1 MRLPSVSL
9 ASMSVSGHSQS
20 SPPSPSAPTNAP
32 AVDAGSRPGVLSYAH
47 PHFHRRPSVFANWFW
62 FVVKNVLGWLLI
74 LTAMVMGPLVPGPGG
89 LPLFLIGFGL
99 ITFPGKRRITAR
111 VLSGAPVDP
120 ASRAYRRGV
129 AGIAIVAPAVTL
141 AYLLF
146 EFPVLRVGTG
156 RNALLYPALYAASAV
171 LLWFV
176 GVRAVGV
183 INWGMRM
190 VPKIRRKIRPW
201 LRRRG
206 IDLLPPRRRRR
217 NAGPGGPVTREPD
230 PEILSIHTRHQD
242 RFKQMWAAG
251 KPWLKRGA
259 GLLITAAIFF
269 WMLRPLARNW
279 DQVRDRVLAISWGR
293 FFVASAMFS
302 VFLFAFRATLWRW
315 ILLSFGARLPV
326 AAATRIW
333 SLSELARYLPGVI
346 WQVLGRMYLVKP
358 YGIRGSVCST
368 SQILELA
375 IFLLANMLLAL
386 ACLVW
391 FGIKSFGGPA
401 QVWLYGAMALVPVLT
416 FLLHPSVLYSLIN
429 RAMTRLGKPAVTE
442 RLGFKE
448 LIGLL
453 VWSVLGLL
461 WQSLAIWF
469 LVSGPLN
476 LPPTKWWV
484 VAGAYALAWC
494 AGFLAFWA
502 PGGIGV
508 RELVFMA
515 AMQVALPPAVRN
527 RFQADPAALTG
538 FLAFLSVLL
547 RLWTIAGE
555 LMLAGIAYAADYR
568 GAPRP
573 ATTPV
578 APPAA
583 RGPSGSLMQATAPD
597 LD

>member
-1 MRLPSVSL
+1 
-9 ASMSVSGHSQS
+9 MSVSGHSQS
-20 SPPSPSAPTNAP
+20 AGPTPAAP
-32 AVDAGSRPGVLSYAH
+32 ARPPASEAGSRAGAQAYAH
-47 PHFHRRPSVFANWFW
+47 PHRRPSVFANWFW

-111 VLSGAPVDP
+111 VLCGAPVDP
-120 ASRAYRRGV
+120 QSQAYRRGV
-129 AGIAIVAPAVTL
+129 AGLAIFAPAITL

-146 EFPVLRVGTG
+146 EFPVLRIGTG
-156 RNALLYPALYAASAV
+156 RNALLYPVLYAALAV

-176 GVRAVGV
+176 GIRAVGL
-183 INWGMRM
+183 INLGMRM

-201 LRRRG
+201 LRRHG

-217 NAGPGGPVTREPD
+217 NVPGGPETREPD
-230 PEILSIHTRHQD
+230 PEILSIHERHQD
-242 RFKQMWAAG
+242 RVKRFWAAG
-251 KPWLKRGA
+251 KPWLKRAA
-259 GLLITAAIFF
+259 GVVITAAIFF
-269 WMLRPLARNW
+269 WMMRPLARNW
-279 DQVRDRVLAISWGR
+279 DQVKDRVLAISWGR

-302 VFLFAFRATLWRW
+302 VFLFAFRATTWRW
-315 ILLSFGARLPV
+315 ILLSFGARLPI

-429 RAMTRLGKPAVTE
+429 RAMTRLGKPVVTE

-555 LMLAGIAYAADYR
+555 LMLAAVAYLADHR

-573 ATTPV
+573 GPAVSSP
-578 APPAA
+578 AAA
-583 RGPSGSLMQATAPD
+583 RGAPTGSLVQAATPE

>member
-1 MRLPSVSL
+1 MS
-9 ASMSVSGHSQS
+9 ASSDLQS
-20 SPPSPSAPTNAP
+20 AAP
-32 AVDAGSRPGVLSYAH
+32 APAATAGQPAAETGSRPGVLSYAQAH
-47 PHFHRRPSVFANWFW
+47 YHRRPSVFANWFW
-62 FVVKNVLGWLLI
+62 FAVKNIVGWLLI

-120 ASRAYRRGV
+120 QSRAYRRGV
-129 AGIAIVAPAVTL
+129 AGVAIFAPAVTL
-141 AYLLF
+141 AYLLY
-146 EFPVLRVGTG
+146 EFPGLHNGTRRVTAMYLGLYVLAAIVLRIV
-156 RNALLYPALYAASAV
+156 AM
-171 LLWFV
+171 
-176 GVRAVGV
+176 RAVGL
-183 INWGMRM
+183 INLGMRI

-206 IDLLPPRRRRR
+206 IDLLPPRRRHRR
-217 NAGPGGPVTREPD
+217 IAGGPMTREPD
-230 PEILSIHTRHQD
+230 PEILSIHKRHQD
-242 RFKQMWAAG
+242 RVEHVWAAS

-259 GLLITAAIFF
+259 GLVITAAIFF

-279 DQVRDRVLAISWGR
+279 EQVKDRVLAISWGR

-302 VFLFAFRATLWRW
+302 VFLFTFRATTWRW
-315 ILLSFGARLPV
+315 ILISFGARLPV

-429 RAMTRLGKPAVTE
+429 RAMARLGKPAVIE

-453 VWSVLGLL
+453 VWSVLGLM

-469 LVSGPLN
+469 LVAGPLN

-555 LMLAGIAYAADYR
+555 LMLAAVAYLADYR
-568 GAPRP
+568 GAPP
-573 ATTPV
+573 PPPP
-578 APPAA
+578 PPAPDA
-583 RGPSGSLMQATAPD
+583 TRAPAQASLVPAAAPE

>member
-1 MRLPSVSL
+1 MAPVAPL
-9 ASMSVSGHSQS
+9 AVETSGRAGPGAS
-20 SPPSPSAPTNAP
+20 SYSPA
-32 AVDAGSRPGVLSYAH
+32 
-47 PHFHRRPSVFANWFW
+47 HRRPSVFANWFW
-62 FVVKNVLGWLLI
+62 FIFKNVVGWLLI
-74 LTAMVMGPLVPGPGG
+74 LTAMALGPLVPGPGG

-120 ASRAYRRGV
+120 RSRAYRRGIAGV
-129 AGIAIVAPAVTL
+129 AIFAPAITL
-141 AYLLF
+141 AYLLY
-146 EFPVLRVGTG
+146 EFPSLHNGTRRVTAMYLG
-156 RNALLYPALYAASAV
+156 LYVVAAV
-171 LLWFV
+171 LVRLAGMRSV
-176 GVRAVGV
+176 GVL
-183 INWGMRM
+183 NLGMRM

-217 NAGPGGPVTREPD
+217 RSEPGGPMTRDPD
-230 PEILSIHTRHQD
+230 PEILSIHKRHHD
-242 RFKQMWAAG
+242 RVKYVWAVS
-251 KPWLKRGA
+251 KPWLRRGA
-259 GLLITAAIFF
+259 GLVITAAIFF

-279 DQVRDRVLAISWGR
+279 DQVKDRVLALSWGR
-293 FFVASAMFS
+293 FFIAAAMFS
-302 VFLFAFRATLWRW
+302 VFLFTFRATTWRW
-315 ILLSFGARLPV
+315 ILMSFGARLPI

-386 ACLVW
+386 GCLVW

-401 QVWLYGAMALVPVLT
+401 QIWLYGAMALVPVLV

-429 RAMTRLGKPAVTE
+429 RVMLRLGKPAVTE
-442 RLGFKE
+442 QLGFRE
-448 LIGLL
+448 LTGLL
-453 VWSVLGLL
+453 LWTVVGLL

-469 LVSGPLN
+469 LVAGPLN
-476 LPPTKWWV
+476 LPLSKWWV

-515 AMQVALPPAVRN
+515 AMQVALPPAVRQ
-527 RFQADPAALTG
+527 RFQSDPAALTG

-555 LMLAGIAYAADYR
+555 LMLAGVAYLLDFRAPQPADRPTPTAASAVPHDR
-568 GAPRP
+568 VVG
-573 ATTPV
+573 
-578 APPAA
+578 
-583 RGPSGSLMQATAPD
+583 SGQS
-597 LD
+597 